1 MEDGGNRG
9 AGGRGRSESPICAD
23 GGGFAARKEFPPCPF
38 PPLHPSYLSRGDE
51 FFMKL
56 AYNQALKAW
65 NCGEVPVGAVIEF
78 GGELIAQA
86 HNSVEGS
93 RDPTAH
99 AEILAI
105 TQAAAKLGD
114 WRLAGATLY
123 VTKEPCPMCAGA
135 CVMSRLKRVV
145 YAVSDPKMGFLG
157 GAMKFH
163 DLPTLNHSLSV
174 ENGALEAECAEL
186 LKTFFA
192 LKRRLSKASKD

>member
-105 TQAAAKLGD
+105 TRAAAKLGD

>member
-9 AGGRGRSESPICAD
+9 AGGRGRSESPICAE

-38 PPLHPSYLSRGDE
+38 LPLHPSYLSRGDE

-163 DLPTLNHSLSV
+163 DLPTLTHSLSV